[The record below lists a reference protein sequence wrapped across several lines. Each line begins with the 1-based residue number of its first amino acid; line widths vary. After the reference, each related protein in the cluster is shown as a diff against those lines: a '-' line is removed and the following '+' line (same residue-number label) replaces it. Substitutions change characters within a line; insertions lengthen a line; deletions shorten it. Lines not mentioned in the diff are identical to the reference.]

1 MSELILVIL
10 VALGIAAV
18 SNWLQPRFMATTFGT
33 KLQTSQLGILFASA
47 LVILAGIFASTLILG
62 LLTDR
67 DEVVI
72 ASPTQ
77 VV

>member
-1 MSELILVIL
+1 MSELLLVLL

-18 SNWLQPRFMATTFGT
+18 SNWLQPRFMATTFGA
-33 KLQTSQLGILFASA
+33 KLQTSQAGILVASA

-62 LLTDR
+62 LFTDR

-72 ASPTQ
+72 ASPTKLA
-77 VV
+77 